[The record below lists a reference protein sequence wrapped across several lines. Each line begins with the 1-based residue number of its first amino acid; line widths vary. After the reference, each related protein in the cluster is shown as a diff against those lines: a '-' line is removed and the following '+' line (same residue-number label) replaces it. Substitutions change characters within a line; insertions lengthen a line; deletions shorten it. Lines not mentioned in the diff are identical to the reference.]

1 MSDPRRVDTVG
12 AEAKNL
18 YLKENTPRDNV
29 LLLGLGGGRGVSS
42 GRQSLTVLE
51 LQAFLCPCEKICSD
65 TVSARGDFPGSPSLP
80 HHSPLLGS
88 S

>member
-42 GRQSLTVLE
+42 ERLSLTILE
-51 LQAFLCPCEKICSD
+51 LQAFP
-65 TVSARGDFPGSPSLP
+65 
-80 HHSPLLGS
+80 
-88 S
+88 